1 MLLYQI
7 AFSAQFTPPP
17 TEDNPEPEQVILPF
31 EKAAEL
37 MDNLIADIVEQVNA
51 DEYVLYLTG
60 KGNFREE
67 IAKKKGYKENRSEKE
82 KPFHYENLKAYLIYS
97 LGAEVVEGME
107 ADDAMAIAQWED
119 YLGCWDIDEHASN
132 DYFRRDDINTII
144 CTRDKDLLMVPGLHY
159 GWECGKQPE
168 RSPHFVTEEEGLS
181 FFYKQVLTGD
191 SVDNIPGCPGI
202 GPKKAEKAL
211 EGLSQEEE
219 MYQAV
224 LALYEEKYPEN
235 ASEELLEQAR
245 LVWMVRELDE
255 EGQPIMWEAPDV
267 S

>member
-1 MLLYQI
+1 M
-7 AFSAQFTPPP
+7 
-17 TEDNPEPEQVILPF
+17 
-31 EKAAEL
+31 
-37 MDNLIADIVEQVNA
+37 
-51 DEYVLYLTG
+51 
-60 KGNFREE
+60 
-67 IAKKKGYKENRSEKE
+67 
-82 KPFHYENLKAYLIYS
+82 
-97 LGAEVVEGME
+97 
-107 ADDAMAIAQWED
+107 
-119 YLGCWDIDEHASN
+119 
-132 DYFRRDDINTII
+132 
-144 CTRDKDLLMVPGLHY
+144 
-159 GWECGKQPE
+159 
-168 RSPHFVTEEEGLS
+168 
-181 FFYKQVLTGD
+181 
-191 SVDNIPGCPGI
+191 DNIPGCPGI